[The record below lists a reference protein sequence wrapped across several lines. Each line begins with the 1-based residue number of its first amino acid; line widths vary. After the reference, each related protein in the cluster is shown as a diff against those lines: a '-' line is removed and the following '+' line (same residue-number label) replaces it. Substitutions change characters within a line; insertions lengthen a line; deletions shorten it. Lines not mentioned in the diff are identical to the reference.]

1 MELGAAAKG
10 QQAAPSG
17 TLVDRLDVLETQMLK
32 VSIQRFP
39 PPVQPQGCVRAL
51 I

>member
-1 MELGAAAKG
+1 MELWAAAKG

-32 VSIQRFP
+32 VSIQ
-39 PPVQPQGCVRAL
+39 
-51 I
+51 